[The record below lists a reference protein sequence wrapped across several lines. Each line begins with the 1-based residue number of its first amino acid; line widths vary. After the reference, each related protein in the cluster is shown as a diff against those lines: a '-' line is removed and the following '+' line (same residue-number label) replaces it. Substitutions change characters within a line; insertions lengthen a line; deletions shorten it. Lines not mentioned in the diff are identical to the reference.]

1 MRAPYRILTNRRCRW
16 LTGLLVGFVAC
27 VILLPMPVSLV
38 SKSGPG
44 KDLSEPFP
52 CQNRPCGCRSAE
64 QCWKKCCCFS
74 NTEKVAWAQTNG
86 VKLPDYVVVAARKEV
101 RAKKNSCALC
111 AKENKKSSKTTR
123 ATSKVSVSSQ
133 PQKATPQ
140 APVSRLRSSSSKW
153 VMTMYAAECQGQAPF
168 SFSFPASIIPRPVV
182 AVTQAPC
189 LLENV
194 HPQSERLNSATAR
207 PPLPPPKIV

>member
-1 MRAPYRILTNRRCRW
+1 MRSPHRRLTNRRCRW

-38 SKSGPG
+38 SKSSPG
-44 KDLSEPFP
+44 KDVSEPFP

-74 NTEKVAWAQTNG
+74 NAEKVAWAKTNR
-86 VKLPDYVVVAARKEV
+86 VKLPGYVVVAAKKEV
-101 RAKKNSCALC
+101 SGKKNSCALC
-111 AKENKKSSKTTR
+111 AKENKKSSKTTCEE
-123 ATSKVSVSSQ
+123 SKVSVSSE
-133 PQKATPQ
+133 PQKVTPQ
-140 APVSRLRSSSSKW
+140 APVSRIRSSSSKW
-153 VMTMYAAECQGQAPF
+153 VMTMYAAECQGQTPF
-168 SFSFPASIIPRPVV
+168 SFCFPASIIPTPVV

-189 LLENV
+189 LLESV

>member
-1 MRAPYRILTNRRCRW
+1 MRSRYRLLTNRRCRW
-16 LTGLLVGFVAC
+16 LTGLLVGFVVC
-27 VILLPMPVSLV
+27 VILLPIPVSLV
-38 SKSGPG
+38 SKPDPD

-74 NTEKVAWAQTNG
+74 NTQKVAWAKRNG
-86 VKLPDYVVVAARKEV
+86 VKLPDYVLVAAKREV
-101 RAKKNSCALC
+101 SAKKDSCDLC

-153 VMTMYAAECQGQAPF
+153 VMTMYAAECQGQTPF
-168 SFSFPASIIPRPVV
+168 SFCFFATIVPQRVV
-182 AVTQAPC
+182 VVSQDPC
-189 LLENV
+189 LVESV
-194 HPQSERLNSATAR
+194 HPQSDRLHSATAR